1 MTYTYSHI
9 RAMAYSM
16 YLIFAGPSQVINLMA
31 SPASI
36 TDILVTW
43 QHPIASGTMEN
54 TLTYNISIN
63 DSFIELLDNST
74 TMYLI
79 TSRTPGVS
87 YTIQVCGCM
96 CVCVCC
102 VVCVHVLYVCACL
115 CMCVCLCVCVCVRA
129 CLCACACMH
138 ICVFMCMCV
147 LCSVRMDMCACA
159 CICVCVCVVCNMY
172 ILYCCYYCI
181 FLR

>member
-9 RAMAYSM
+9 SAMAYSM

-43 QHPIASGTMEN
+43 QRPIASGTMEN
-54 TLTYNISIN
+54 TLSYNISIN
-63 DSFIELLDNST
+63 DNFLELLDNST

-87 YTIQVCGCM
+87 YTIQVCVY
-96 CVCVCC
+96 VCV
-102 VVCVHVLYVCACL
+102 
-115 CMCVCLCVCVCVRA
+115 LCVCVCVCVYVHMYVRCIVCVCVRVRA
-129 CLCACACMH
+129 CLCVCMH
-138 ICVFMCMCV
+138 VCVCVCV
-147 LCSVRMDMCACA
+147 LCSVLYV
-159 CICVCVCVVCNMY
+159 ICTH
-172 ILYCCYYCI
+172 YCTAVI
-181 FLR
+181 VTSFS

>member
-9 RAMAYSM
+9 SAMAYSM

-36 TDILVTW
+36 TEILVTW
-43 QHPIASGTMEN
+43 QRPIASGTMEN
-54 TLTYNISIN
+54 TLSYNISIN
-63 DSFIELLDNST
+63 DSFVELLDNST

-96 CVCVCC
+96 CVWVCVCC
-102 VVCVHVLYVCACL
+102 VVCVRVLYVCT
-115 CMCVCLCVCVCVRA
+115 CLCVCVYMHVFACV
-129 CLCACACMH
+129 CLREC
-138 ICVFMCMCV
+138 
-147 LCSVRMDMCACA
+147 LCACA

>member
-1 MTYTYSHI
+1 
-9 RAMAYSM
+9 MAYSM

-43 QHPIASGTMEN
+43 QRPIASGTMEN
-54 TLTYNISIN
+54 TLSYSISIN
-63 DSFIELLDNST
+63 DSFVELLDNST

-79 TSRTPGVS
+79 TSRTSGVS

-96 CVCVCC
+96 CVW
-102 VVCVHVLYVCACL
+102 VCV
-115 CMCVCLCVCVCVRA
+115 
-129 CLCACACMH
+129 
-138 ICVFMCMCV
+138 CV
-147 LCSVRMDMCACA
+147 LCSVRACVVCVYMFVCVYVRVFVCVCLRACLCACA

>member
-9 RAMAYSM
+9 SAMAYSM

-43 QHPIASGTMEN
+43 QRPIASGTMEN
-54 TLTYNISIN
+54 TLSYSISIN
-63 DSFIELLDNST
+63 DSFVELLDNST

-96 CVCVCC
+96 CVWV
-102 VVCVHVLYVCACL
+102 
-115 CMCVCLCVCVCVRA
+115 
-129 CLCACACMH
+129 
-138 ICVFMCMCV
+138 
-147 LCSVRMDMCACA
+147 
-159 CICVCVCVVCNMY
+159 CVCVCVV
-172 ILYCCYYCI
+172 
-181 FLR
+181 

>member
-1 MTYTYSHI
+1 
-9 RAMAYSM
+9 MAYSM

-43 QHPIASGTMEN
+43 QRPIASGTMEN
-54 TLTYNISIN
+54 TLSYNISIN

-96 CVCVCC
+96 CVCVCVCC

-115 CMCVCLCVCVCVRA
+115 CMCVCVCVRTCVFVCVCMHA
-129 CLCACACMH
+129 YLCVYVH
-138 ICVFMCMCV
+138 V
-147 LCSVRMDMCACA
+147 
-159 CICVCVCVVCNMY
+159 CIV
-172 ILYCCYYCI
+172 
-181 FLR
+181 